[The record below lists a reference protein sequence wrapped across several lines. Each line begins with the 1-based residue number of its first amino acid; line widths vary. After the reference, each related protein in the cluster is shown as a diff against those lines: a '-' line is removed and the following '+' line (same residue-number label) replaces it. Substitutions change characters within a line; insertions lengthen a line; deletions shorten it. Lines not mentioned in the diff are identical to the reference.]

1 MTSSTTEA
9 LGSVL
14 AALRRRA
21 RMSQRAL
28 SRASGISYTQI
39 GDLENARGYNPS
51 PLTLRALAKGLATD
65 EFLAEGYDPMRAD
78 AFYRQLMDA
87 AGYLGGLPIGTSQ
100 QEPPTDEEAENA
112 ALEFLSSKAGDE
124 DLAAKL
130 LGLARRYPDL
140 SPEEQTAVRHL
151 VEMWSKD
158 A

>member
-51 PLTLRALAKGLATD
+51 PLTLRALVGRPAEFRPYESCRRTLLVRPGIGSTRECTD
-65 EFLAEGYDPMRAD
+65 ESAGNDDRAD
-78 AFYRQLMDA
+78 SR
-87 AGYLGGLPIGTSQ
+87 GT
-100 QEPPTDEEAENA
+100 E
-112 ALEFLSSKAGDE
+112 
-124 DLAAKL
+124 
-130 LGLARRYPDL
+130 
-140 SPEEQTAVRHL
+140 
-151 VEMWSKD
+151 
-158 A
+158 